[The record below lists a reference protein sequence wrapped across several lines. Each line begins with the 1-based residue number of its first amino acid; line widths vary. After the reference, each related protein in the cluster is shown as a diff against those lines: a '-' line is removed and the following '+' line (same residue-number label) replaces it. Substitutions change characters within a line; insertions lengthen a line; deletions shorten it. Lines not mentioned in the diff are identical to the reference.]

1 MAAAKGHW
9 KLGLFV
15 VVGLALGLLSL
26 VLLGARSLQ
35 KEVVT
40 YVSFFDES
48 VQGLDL
54 GSPVKFRGVTVGNV
68 AVIKVAKDRRLVEV
82 ALDLEVKE
90 LEEMGLSEGKGKNL
104 KVRVPN
110 DLRLQLAS
118 QGITG
123 VKFLQLDFFDTKSY
137 PPPPLPFPTPE
148 NYIPA
153 AVSTMKNVE
162 DAVVTAANRLPQV
175 VDAILLVVGR
185 VGRILDDLDSKKL
198 PEGMAG
204 TLARA
209 DRVLAR
215 LESAVVALDT
225 GKLSTSAQAAIA
237 GLGETTARLNAV
249 LSRLDGDAGILAS
262 TQRATSAIG
271 DVASSSRGLGQEVEE
286 TLRDVQD
293 VTAAIQRV
301 ADALERDPDMLVK
314 GRGKHK

>member
-1 MAAAKGHW
+1 MAAPKGHW

-15 VVGLALGLLSL
+15 VVGVALGLTAL
-26 VLLGARSLQ
+26 VFLGARSLQ
-35 KEVVT
+35 HEVVT

-48 VQGLDL
+48 VQGLEL

-68 AVIKVAKDRRLVEV
+68 STIKVAPDRRRVEV
-82 ALDLEVKE
+82 ALALGVTDLQ
-90 LEEMGLSEGKGKNL
+90 EMGLSEGAGKQL
-104 KVRVPN
+104 KIRVPR

-123 VKFLQLDFFDTKSY
+123 VKFLSLDFFDAKSY
-137 PPPPLPFPTPE
+137 PPPELPFPTPE

-162 DAVVTAANRLPQV
+162 DAVVSAANRLPQI
-175 VDAILLVVGR
+175 VDAILLVVAR
-185 VGRILDDLDSKKL
+185 VGKIMDDLDSKKI
-198 PEGMAG
+198 PEGVAG
-204 TLARA
+204 TLAHA
-209 DRVLAR
+209 DQVLAS
-215 LESAVVALDT
+215 LKLAVHGLDT
-225 GKLSTSAQAAIA
+225 GALSQSAQASLA
-237 GLGETTARLNAV
+237 GLDDTTARLGA
-249 LSRLDGDAGILAS
+249 LLARMDGDAGILAS
-262 TQRATSAIG
+262 ANRATSAIG

>member
-1 MAAAKGHW
+1 MAATKGHW

-15 VVGLALGLLSL
+15 VMGVALGLSAL
-26 VLLGARSLQ
+26 VFLGARSMQ
-35 KEVVT
+35 REVVT

-48 VQGLDL
+48 VQGLEL

-68 AVIKVAKDRRLVEV
+68 SVIKVAPDRRHVEV
-82 ALDLEVKE
+82 VLELGVTDLQ
-90 LEEMGLSEGKGKNL
+90 EMGLSEGLGKKL
-104 KVRVPN
+104 RIHVPS

-123 VKFLQLDFFDTKSY
+123 VKFLQLDFFDQKSY
-137 PPPPLPFPTPE
+137 PPQELPFPTPE

-162 DAVVTAANRLPQV
+162 DAVVTAANRLPQI
-175 VDAILLVVGR
+175 VDAIMLVVAR
-185 VGRILDDLDSKKL
+185 VGHIMDDLDSKKL
-198 PEGMAG
+198 PEGLAG
-204 TLARA
+204 TLAHA
-209 DRVLAR
+209 DQVLAN
-215 LESAVVALDT
+215 LTKAVKGLDT
-225 GKLSTSAQAAIA
+225 GALSQRAQTSLA
-237 GLGETTARLNAV
+237 GLDETTARLGAI
-249 LSRLDGDAGILAS
+249 LARLDGDAGILAT